1 MSTVSSGDG
10 NQGLRCVL
18 KDHSIRHTT
27 SDYKD
32 FSDCVSIE
40 ILTYFLITPATKF
53 SPSLQSIVGGP
64 VVMVGSMAEK
74 FSNCTQ
80 FNSPVNH
87 WDTSRVTIMTQMFM
101 GATSFNQPIGSWDT
115 SRVTI
120 MTQMFMGATAFN
132 QPIGSWDTSRVTD
145 MTGIFN
151 NTPSFEQDIQN
162 WDISLYRREYFVHL

>member
-1 MSTVSSGDG
+1 MSNVSSGDG

-40 ILTYFLITPATKF
+40 ILTYFLITPTTKF

-64 VVMVGSMAEK
+64 VVMVGSMVEK

-115 SRVTI
+115 SRVT
-120 MTQMFMGATAFN
+120 
-132 QPIGSWDTSRVTD
+132 D

>member
-1 MSTVSSGDG
+1 MSKVNSGYG

-18 KDHSIRHTT
+18 KDHSIRYTT

-32 FSDCVSIE
+32 FSDCASIE
-40 ILTYFLITPATKF
+40 ILTYFIITPDTKF

-64 VVMVGSMAEK
+64 VVMVGSMSEK

-87 WDTSRVTIMTQMFM
+87 WDTSRVT
-101 GATSFNQPIGSWDT
+101 N
-115 SRVTI
+115 

-132 QPIGSWDTSRVTD
+132 QPIGSWDTSRVTN

-162 WDISLYRREYFVHL
+162 WDISLYRRYCFIHL